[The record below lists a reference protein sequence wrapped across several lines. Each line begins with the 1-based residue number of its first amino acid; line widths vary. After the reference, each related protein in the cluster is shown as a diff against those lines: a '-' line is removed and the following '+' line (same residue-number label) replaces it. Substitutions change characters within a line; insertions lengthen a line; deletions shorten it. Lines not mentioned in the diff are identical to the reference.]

1 MGISVYHPIM
11 SKNRLVDASLYTD
24 QGQVR
29 DHNEDYI
36 GSCEPQSAEN
46 ETDHG
51 WLFIVADGVGGAEA
65 GEVASEL
72 ACDNTIE
79 HYIANPF
86 KENLGERLR
95 DAMQMANTDLR
106 RYVTDNGNRRM
117 ATTMVAV
124 AIQNEDAYFVNVGDS
139 RGYLWR
145 KGDFR
150 QITKDHS
157 LVARLVE
164 EGAITEEEAETHP
177 RKNVILY
184 SLGSEKT
191 PQIDIFPMS
200 LKKGDLILLC
210 SDGLT
215 RHVKDDELADIISKY
230 GTEKA
235 THVLI
240 DLANKRGGLDNISA
254 AVIQYNGRNDG
265 RKTAVSPLQTDT
277 PSPSPSTNR
286 QTGRLLVA
294 LILLVAIAAIIAWFF
309 IK

>member
-1 MGISVYHPIM
+1 MGISVYHPTM

-36 GSCEPQSAEN
+36 GSCEPQNAEN

-72 ACDNTIE
+72 ACDQTIE

-106 RYVTDNGNRRM
+106 RYVTDHGNRRM

-191 PQIDIFPMS
+191 PQIDIFPMP
-200 LKKGDLILLC
+200 LKKDDLILLC

-235 THVLI
+235 TRVLV
-240 DLANKRGGLDNISA
+240 DLANERGGLDNISA
-254 AVIQYNGRNDG
+254 AVIQYNGQ
-265 RKTAVSPLQTDT
+265 KTAVSSQTTDAPA
-277 PSPSPSTNR
+277 PSPTINK
-286 QTGRLLVA
+286 QIGRLLVA
-294 LILLVAIAAIIAWFF
+294 LTLLVAIAAILAWFF
-309 IK
+309 TR

>member
-1 MGISVYHPIM
+1 MGISVYHHAM
-11 SKNRLVDASLYTD
+11 SKNRLVKASLYTD

-29 DHNEDYI
+29 DHNEDFI
-36 GSCEPQSAEN
+36 SSCEPQNAEN
-46 ETDHG
+46 EADHG
-51 WLFIVADGVGGAEA
+51 WLFIVADGVGGADA

-72 ACDNTIE
+72 ACDYTLE

-95 DAMQMANTDLR
+95 DAMQTANTKLR
-106 RYVTDNGNRRM
+106 RYVADHGNRRM
-117 ATTMVAV
+117 ATTMVAA
-124 AIQNEDAYFVNVGDS
+124 AIQNEDAYLVNVGDS
-139 RGYLWR
+139 RGYHWR
-145 KGDFR
+145 KGKFR

-191 PQIDIFPMS
+191 PQIDIFHLQ
-200 LKKGDLILLC
+200 LKRGDLLLLC

-215 RHVKDDELADIISKY
+215 RHVKDDEMADIISKY
-230 GTEKA
+230 APEKA

-240 DLANKRGGLDNISA
+240 DLANERGGLDNISA
-254 AVIQYNGRNDG
+254 AVIQYNGR
-265 RKTAVSPLQTDT
+265 KTAVSAPSIPPLT
-277 PSPSPSTNR
+277 PP
-286 QTGRLLVA
+286 QKGKTGWILVA
-294 LILLVAIAAIIAWFF
+294 IILFIAIAAILAWFF
-309 IK
+309 FIK

>member
-1 MGISVYHPIM
+1 MGISVYHPTM

-36 GSCEPQSAEN
+36 SSCEPQSAEN
-46 ETDHG
+46 EADHG

-72 ACDNTIE
+72 ACDQTIE

-106 RYVTDNGNRRM
+106 RYVTDHGNQRM

-191 PQIDIFPMS
+191 PQIDIFHQQ
-200 LKKGDLILLC
+200 LKQGDLILLC

-215 RHVKDDELADIISKY
+215 RHVKDDELADIVSKY
-230 GTEKA
+230 GTDKA

-240 DLANKRGGLDNISA
+240 DLANERGGLDNISA
-254 AVIQYNGRNDG
+254 AVIQYNGR
-265 RKTAVSPLQTDT
+265 KTAVSSSATDAT
-277 PSPSPSTNR
+277 KTSSSTNK
-286 QTGRLLVA
+286 QMGRILVA

>member
-11 SKNRLVDASLYTD
+11 SENRLVDASLYTD

-29 DHNEDYI
+29 DHNEDFI
-36 GSCEPQSAEN
+36 SSCEPQNAES
-46 ETDHG
+46 EADHG

-72 ACDNTIE
+72 ACDYTIE
-79 HYIANPF
+79 HYVANPF

-95 DAMQMANTDLR
+95 QAMQVANTKVR
-106 RYVTDNGNRRM
+106 RYVVENDNRRM

-124 AIQNEDAYFVNVGDS
+124 AIQDEDAYYVNVGDS
-139 RGYLWR
+139 RGYHWR
-145 KGDFR
+145 KGNFR

-164 EGAITEEEAETHP
+164 EGAITEEEALVHP

-191 PQIDIFPMS
+191 PQIDIFHQK
-200 LKKGDLILLC
+200 LKPGDILLLC

-215 RHVKDDELADIISKY
+215 RHVEDDEMANMISEY
-230 GTEKA
+230 TPEKA
-235 THVLI
+235 ATVLI
-240 DLANKRGGLDNISA
+240 DLANIRGGLDNISA
-254 AVIQYNGRNDG
+254 VVIRYNG
-265 RKTAVSPLQTDT
+265 RKTAVVST
-277 PSPSPSTNR
+277 PEPKTPFFKTKR
-286 QTGRLLVA
+286 GILTA
-294 LILLVAIAAIIAWFF
+294 LILLAAIAAILAWFF
-309 IK
+309 FIK